1 MRKIFLK
8 KGKLFLM
15 RELTLR
21 DVEKS
26 HNLLNLVAEEMKG
39 KGKEEY
45 IISKSKDKIAAIIDD
60 DNNKMVGIFLLDEK
74 RKEKQLVAEMG
85 YFGVPE
91 DSVRDESGDFL
102 PNFNADAISNSELD
116 YIGSVCVHPEFR
128 GMGLFKDMDS
138 FLEEGSKRRYS
149 VATVEIT
156 NYKSFGHFLDAGFLL
171 TQTTVD
177 PFDNANIFY
186 LVKDKEERFN
196 FSINKKNMIPVKV
209 DESLYCEKIAKIK
222 KDEEII
228 GSIFDKKTK
237 TMWFSKSPEL
247 IEKLG
252 NKKPSLSFSAN
263 KNKGLGHESVI
274 S

>member
-8 KGKLFLM
+8 KGNLFLM

-21 DVEKS
+21 DVEAS
-26 HNLLNLVAEEMKG
+26 HGLLNLVAEEMKA

-45 IISKSKDKIAAIIDD
+45 IISKSEDKIAAIIDD
-60 DNNKMVGIFLLDEK
+60 DNNKMAGIFLLDEK
-74 RKEKQLVAEMG
+74 RREKQLVAEMG
-85 YFGVPE
+85 YFGVPN
-91 DSVRDESGDFL
+91 DSARDESGDFL
-102 PNFNADAISNSELD
+102 PNFEADAISNSELD

-138 FLEEGSKRRYS
+138 FLEENSKRRYS

-177 PFDNANIFY
+177 PFDDANIFY
-186 LVKDKEERFN
+186 LVKDKESRFN

-209 DESLYCEKIAKIK
+209 NDSLYSEKIAKIK
-222 KDEEII
+222 KEPEIM
-228 GSIFDKKTK
+228 GSVFDKKTK
-237 TMWFSKSPEL
+237 TIWFSKSPEML
-247 IEKLG
+247 DKLAHKKPALSFSG
-252 NKKPSLSFSAN
+252 NKK
-263 KNKGLGHESVI
+263 KGMEYESVI
-274 S
+274 G